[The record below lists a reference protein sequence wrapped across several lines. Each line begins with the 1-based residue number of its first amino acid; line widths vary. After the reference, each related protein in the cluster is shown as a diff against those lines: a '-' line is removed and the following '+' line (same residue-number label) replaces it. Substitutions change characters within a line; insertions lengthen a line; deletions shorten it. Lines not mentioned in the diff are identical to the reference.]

1 MKKKIYIQFFL
12 ISLILLIIFVIYQ
25 KYFKK
30 SFEAKDIQKKDE
42 IIIEENNVI
51 NNITYES
58 IDNKGRKYIIK
69 SESGTFD
76 EKKPQLIFMSNVN
89 AKVTLLDKSV
99 IYINSKEAEYNNIT
113 YDTKFYDDVV
123 LEYLEHSMLC
133 NNLNILF
140 KENLLEAY
148 NDLTYKNSDI
158 IMFADKIE
166 MDLLTKNS
174 KIFKFD
180 ENKVKIET
188 RNSNGNN

>member
-25 KYFKK
+25 KYFKE
-30 SFEAKDIQKKDE
+30 SFKAKNIQKKDE

-58 IDNKGRKYIIK
+58 IDNKGRRYIIK
-69 SESGTFD
+69 SEAGTFD

-89 AKVTLLDKSV
+89 AKVTLLDKSI

-113 YDTKFYDDVV
+113 YDTKFYGDVG

-133 NNLNILF
+133 NNLNIFF
-140 KENLLEAY
+140 KENLLEAF

>member
-25 KYFKK
+25 KYFKE
-30 SFEAKDIQKKDE
+30 SFKAKNIQKKDE

-58 IDNKGRKYIIK
+58 IDNKGRRYIIK
-69 SESGTFD
+69 SEAGTFD
-76 EKKPQLIFMSNVN
+76 EKKPQLISMSNVN
-89 AKVTLLDKSV
+89 AKVTLLDKSI

-113 YDTKFYDDVV
+113 YDTKFYGDVD

-133 NNLNILF
+133 NNLNIFF
-140 KENLLEAY
+140 KENLLEAF

>member
-25 KYFKK
+25 KYFKE
-30 SFEAKDIQKKDE
+30 SFKAKNIQKKDE

-58 IDNKGRKYIIK
+58 IDNKGRRYIIK

-113 YDTKFYDDVV
+113 YDTKFYGDVD

-133 NNLNILF
+133 NNLNIFF
-140 KENLLEAY
+140 KENLLEAF